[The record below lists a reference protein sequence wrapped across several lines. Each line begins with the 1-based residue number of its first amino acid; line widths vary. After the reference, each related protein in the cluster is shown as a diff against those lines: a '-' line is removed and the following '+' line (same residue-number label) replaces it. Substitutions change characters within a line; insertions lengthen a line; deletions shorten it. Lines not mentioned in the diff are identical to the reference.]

1 VQPLRRGAKDGCP
14 DHSPSP
20 VFVLHTPEL
29 YGRVVTH
36 PPALNCEVLGSTPDH
51 GRYKDRNL
59 GGSAR
64 QAWVQAF
71 CPVQDRQ
78 PFCCGEFLHCPFS
91 MELALSAASLP
102 HNSVMK
108 LPDQNTPSLRT
119 SRQNQTPPPLHQSLA
134 CNHYTSCQLIR
145 CRGKI
150 VRQRVL
156 KIYLS
161 PESLELL
168 SMIKSLRDLT
178 LTLAHAKLYL
188 DIFRLQLPIRN
199 GMIEALLPSGSPIM

>member
-1 VQPLRRGAKDGCP
+1 VQQLRIRAKNGCT
-14 DHSPSP
+14 DHSRSP

-29 YGRVVTH
+29 YGRVVTY

-91 MELALSAASLP
+91 MELVLSAASLP

-108 LPDQNTPSLRT
+108 LPDQNTPSRRT
-119 SRQNQTPPPLHQSLA
+119 SRRGSTP
-134 CNHYTSCQLIR
+134 
-145 CRGKI
+145 I
-150 VRQRVL
+150 VQGSQPWGSAQQRVVSFAHSWFL
-156 KIYLS
+156 CPHVSQPYLS
-161 PESLELL
+161 
-168 SMIKSLRDLT
+168 I
-178 LTLAHAKLYL
+178 
-188 DIFRLQLPIRN
+188 
-199 GMIEALLPSGSPIM
+199 